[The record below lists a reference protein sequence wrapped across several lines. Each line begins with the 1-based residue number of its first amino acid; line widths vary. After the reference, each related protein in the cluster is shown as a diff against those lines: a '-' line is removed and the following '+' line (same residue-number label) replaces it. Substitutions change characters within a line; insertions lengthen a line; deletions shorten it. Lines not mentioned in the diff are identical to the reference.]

1 MEAQDEQ
8 EGEQVYP
15 SLPVGTQTL
24 VAELLATMSHELRT
38 PLATIKAYAATLL
51 HPRRSITRAE
61 RHAFLL
67 AIERAS
73 DQLEVIID
81 HLLEMASLETGTLM
95 LELSTVNLAQLI
107 REAISV
113 VERQA
118 EAEQM
123 AATRRMRFH
132 LEDGGSMPGAD
143 VFIEADHHQLRKVLD
158 QLIENA
164 ITYSPEGGTVD
175 VILRAVS
182 PAARAERSDLLR
194 QTGAG
199 LESQTIPTLSEL
211 PGDQEWVEISV
222 RDEGIGIAAK
232 HLERIF
238 DPFYRVDTRLARE
251 VNGLGIGLTMCKR
264 IVELHE
270 GAIWVES
277 TVGTGSMFHVL
288 LPKGPQRATSTILE
302 RKRLHADEEE
312 HHPGDR

>member
-1 MEAQDEQ
+1 
-8 EGEQVYP
+8 
-15 SLPVGTQTL
+15 
-24 VAELLATMSHELRT
+24 
-38 PLATIKAYAATLL
+38 
-51 HPRRSITRAE
+51 
-61 RHAFLL
+61 
-67 AIERAS
+67 
-73 DQLEVIID
+73 
-81 HLLEMASLETGTLM
+81 MASLETGTLM

-211 PGDQEWVEISV
+211 PGDQEWIEISV

-238 DPFYRVDTRLARE
+238 DPFYRVDTRLSRE
-251 VNGLGIGLTMCKR
+251 VDGLGIGLTICKR
-264 IVELHE
+264 IVELHG
-270 GAIWVES
+270 GAIWAES
-277 TVGTGSMFHVL
+277 IVGTGSTFHVW
-288 LPKGPQRATSTILE
+288 LPRGRQGPAVLDVT
-302 RKRLHADEEE
+302 
-312 HHPGDR
+312 